1 MFMSRMTEQDNAE
14 FDRIAVKM
22 FYRYLTED
30 EQAFYDKW
38 RSVRWTLATQH
49 FVQQQQELQVVL
61 TKRQKAN
68 AKRREAKHGSVEP
81 RHYQRW
87 FVFPMP
93 IGGGEWQK
101 LRLAWTEKPETLG
114 FVQELICINCE
125 SDLFGQ
131 CAACSIA
138 SVSQAYLK
146 G

>member
-1 MFMSRMTEQDNAE
+1 MSRMTEQDNAE
-14 FDRIAVKM
+14 YDRIAVKM
-22 FYRYLTED
+22 LFNYLTEE

-38 RSVRWTLATQH
+38 HSVRLTLATQH
-49 FVQQQQELQVVL
+49 FVQQEQELRLL

-68 AKRREAKHGSVEP
+68 AKRRESKYGSVEP

-101 LRLAWTEKPETLG
+101 LRLAWIEKPETLG

-125 SDLFGQ
+125 SDSFGQ

-138 SVSQAYLK
+138 SVSQAYPK